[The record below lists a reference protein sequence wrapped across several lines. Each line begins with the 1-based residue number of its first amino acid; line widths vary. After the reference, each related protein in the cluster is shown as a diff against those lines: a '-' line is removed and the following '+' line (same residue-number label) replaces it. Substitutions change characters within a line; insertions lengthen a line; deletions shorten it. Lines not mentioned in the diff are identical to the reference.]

1 MKKTLLFILCL
12 WVSFSAFAQK
22 KPTKTFP
29 QSWEGIWKG
38 DLQIF
43 NNQGLATTLP
53 MEIHILPDSNNTW
66 KWTIV
71 YAPKDKPKDERP
83 YTLRI
88 IDAKKGHYVT
98 DENNSIVLDAY
109 YIGGTFWSWFE
120 VEGTR
125 LLVMEHLEG
134 KNLIMEIVFSG
145 DKPINVTGGK
155 DADTPPASS
164 FEVKGA
170 HKAILK
176 RVSK

>member
-1 MKKTLLFILCL
+1 MKYFLILGISLFLC
-12 WVSFSAFAQK
+12 FCAFAQK
-22 KPTKTFP
+22 KSAKTFP

-38 DLQIF
+38 DLQIY

-53 MEIHILPDSNNTW
+53 MEIHILPDTANTW
-66 KWTIV
+66 KWKIV

-83 YTLRI
+83 YTLRV
-88 IDAKKGHYVT
+88 IDASKGHYVT

-125 LLVMEHLEG
+125 LLVMERLEG

-145 DKPINVTGGK
+145 AKALNVTGGK
-155 DADTPPASS
+155 DEDTPPASS

-176 RVSK
+176 RTK